1 MERLGSLDS
10 LNIREKKHY
19 SQMPDHWKLQPFC
32 CFSDISEE
40 EIYYATSDDP
50 GISSLE
56 AFRKSR
62 AFSLYLLNKKGEQ
75 ILSFGK
81 RTGLFS
87 DKLEVFDAS
96 EDLLGCVEKQKTHF
110 KILDAGGHVV
120 DVIEASAEDP
130 ETFHIRKGTAVVGK
144 LSKRPCRLA
153 EEEIPKRDHFGIVF
167 PFAADTSE
175 KGILLGA
182 LFLIDLMF

>member
-19 SQMPDHWKLQPFC
+19 SHMPEHWKLQPFC

-40 EIYYATSDDP
+40 EIYYMTSEDP
-50 GISSLE
+50 GVSNLE
-56 AFRKSR
+56 VFRKSR

-75 ILSFGK
+75 IFSFEK
-81 RTGLFS
+81 HTGLFS

-96 EDLLGCVEKQKTHF
+96 EDLLGYVEKQKTHF

-120 DVIEASAEDP
+120 DVIEASPEDP
-130 ETFHIRKGTAVVGK
+130 ETFYIRKGTAVVGK
-144 LSKRPCRLA
+144 LSRRPCRLA
-153 EEEIPKRDHFGIVF
+153 EEDIPKRDHFGIVF
-167 PFAADTSE
+167 PFDADTPE
-175 KGILLGA
+175 KGVLIGA